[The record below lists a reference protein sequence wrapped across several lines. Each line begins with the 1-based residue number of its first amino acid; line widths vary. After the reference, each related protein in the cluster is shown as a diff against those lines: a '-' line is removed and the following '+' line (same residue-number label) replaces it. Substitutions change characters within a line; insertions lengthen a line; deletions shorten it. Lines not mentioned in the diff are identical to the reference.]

1 MLRRSLL
8 PIIVV
13 IAAAARCDM
22 KMPALVPE
30 ALSSTFVV
38 IIAVVDVVAVACPED
53 LVIDIIACVLAHN
66 G

>member
-1 MLRRSLL
+1 VLAHEALPSDTRRSLL

-13 IAAAARCDM
+13 VAAAARCDLM
-22 KMPALVPE
+22 
-30 ALSSTFVV
+30 SSTFVV
-38 IIAVVDVVAVACPED
+38 IIAVVDVVAIACPED